1 MSDLVLKEPGW
12 IWPERIQLEDLTVL
26 FGEPSGPQRLVATD
40 IMARASRGAVFPGVA
55 PPSFQPSPV
64 EVLLVVD
71 SFAQRVVY
79 REQLS
84 AAGADLQR
92 VHFSQIHDDYYR
104 EGSLDDVDRGDS
116 PNPLSAIQTV
126 LRIDPRIKLV
136 VIDCLDMMVIG
147 GRRKVKL
154 QRLLLNLCWLAE
166 CHQVAVLVVQSLT
179 GKARWGH
186 ELRQLGPDP
195 FLGVPRTIW
204 GLGRRTP
211 DPRSPQVMYPLLLR
225 NRAQGIVK
233 EFEIREGRVWW
244 SDREDPASTLRS
256 NEPFRRA
263 TGQPGHLI
271 LGGGGWIGAAAS
283 AGAPGRTVADMGGA
297 DERGCGLA
305 WDTRTL
311 PRRPLPRP
319 PAVTDRVTGCWFAQ
333 SPADAESLLKA

>member
-263 TGQPGHLI
+263 T
-271 LGGGGWIGAAAS
+271 
-283 AGAPGRTVADMGGA
+283 
-297 DERGCGLA
+297 
-305 WDTRTL
+305 
-311 PRRPLPRP
+311 
-319 PAVTDRVTGCWFAQ
+319 
-333 SPADAESLLKA
+333 